1 MRSVRM
7 LISRLGRSLAIGHT
21 AVSVSTKGS
30 RNQVPERPPQEPP
43 ATDLTARERILLFCV
58 ASGTDRRPAGA
69 MGEVVTGIIVIGLV
83 VRDAQRRL
91 SLTPPRPPVLKA
103 ILPRVTCTQDP
114 P

>member
-21 AVSVSTKGS
+21 AVSVSTKRI

-58 ASGTDRRPAGA
+58 ASGTDRLPAQA
-69 MGEVVTGIIVIGLV
+69 MGEVVTGIIVMALV
-83 VRDAQRRL
+83 VRHAQGRL
-91 SLTPPRPPVLKA
+91 SPTAPRPAVLYA
-103 ILPRVTCTQDP
+103 ML
-114 P
+114 